1 MAVVALVVA
10 LVALVAAFVAS
21 GSAKRYAND
30 RIVEILSGSAARH
43 TEIVRDIRLI
53 LDRQGR
59 ADDLIGNLTLNAD
72 ITGKKVAQLDAIVAD
87 LNTAAAVIPAAP
99 VEPAAK
105 LARKPRKAAAPKS

>member
-1 MAVVALVVA
+1 MVVVALVVA

-30 RIVEILSGSAARH
+30 RIAEILSHSAAQH

-59 ADDLIGNLTLNAD
+59 ADDLIGSLRTQLDATVAD
-72 ITGKKVAQLDAIVAD
+72 ITGNSQRNPRSETIE
-87 LNTAAAVIPAAP
+87 PAAP
-99 VEPAAK
+99 QRT
-105 LARKPRKAAAPKS
+105 RKPRKAATGE